1 MASAAAQIV
10 LDAEGR
16 LAFTNHRAMRLF
28 GLTDRDLGKPIQH
41 LEVSRRPVELG
52 THLAEAR
59 HRRRGLWIRDVVQE
73 RGPAETVSLDIEVLP
88 LTDESGAELGLTV
101 IFNDVTR
108 YRQLQDELSQVNR
121 ELEIAYEELQST
133 NEELET
139 TNEELQST
147 VEELETTNKDL

>member
-16 LAFTNHRAMRLF
+16 LAFTNHRAMHLF
-28 GLTDRDLGKPIQH
+28 GLTARDLGKPIQH
-41 LEVSRRPVELG
+41 LEVSRRPIELRP
-52 THLAEAR
+52 HIAEAR
-59 HRRRGLWIRDVVQE
+59 HQRRGLLIRDVVQE

-108 YRQLQDELSQVNR
+108 YQRLQKELSSANR
-121 ELEIAYEELQST
+121 QLEIAYEELQST

-147 VEELETTNKDL
+147 VEELETTNREP